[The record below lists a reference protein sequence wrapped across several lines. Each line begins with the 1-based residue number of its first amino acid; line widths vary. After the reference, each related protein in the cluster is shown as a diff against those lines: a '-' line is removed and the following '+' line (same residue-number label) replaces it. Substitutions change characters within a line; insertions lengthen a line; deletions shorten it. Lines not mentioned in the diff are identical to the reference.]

1 MSCLKNKKILLGV
14 TGGIAAY
21 KSAVL
26 LRGLLK
32 EGAEVRV
39 VMTEA
44 ARSFVTPLTFQALSG
59 HPVHTELLDPEQE
72 SAMDHISLARW
83 AELVLVAPATANFM
97 AKLASG
103 QADDLL
109 TTLCLATTAPISI
122 APAMN
127 HQMWL
132 NRATRE
138 NLEKLLSRGVVCWGP
153 AEGDQACGENG
164 PGRMVEPE
172 LLQQQVQQFFTQGAL
187 SGVRVLMT
195 AGSTREPIDPVRFIG
210 NRSSGKMGYA
220 LAEALSEQGAE
231 VTLVSGPVTVSPPVG
246 ITRIDVEQAEE
257 MRQEVI
263 NRVAQADIFIGV
275 AAVAD
280 YRPRQVA
287 DEKIKK
293 DRQLVTLELVK
304 NPDIL
309 AEVASLDGAPF
320 CVGFAAE
327 TENVEA
333 YAEAKR
339 QAKGLDLI
347 AANQVAAKE
356 GGFESDQNAL
366 LLLWQGGR
374 EVLPMMSKYQ
384 LAKQLVE
391 RISEQYHASRQELV
405 NTE

>member
-1 MSCLKNKKILLGV
+1 MSRLKNKKILLGV

-39 VMTEA
+39 VMTAA

-83 AELVLVAPATANFM
+83 ADLVLVAPATANFM

-109 TTLCLATTAPISI
+109 TTLCLATTAPLSI

-132 NRATRE
+132 NGATQE
-138 NLEKLLSRGVVCWGP
+138 NLQKLLGRGVVCWGP
-153 AEGDQACGENG
+153 AKGDQACGENG

-172 LLQQQVQQFFTQGAL
+172 LLLQQVEHAFSQGSL

-231 VTLVSGPVTVSPPVG
+231 VTLVSGPVTVSPPMG

-257 MRQEVI
+257 MRREVI
-263 NRVAQADIFIGV
+263 NRVAQADIFVGV

-280 YRPRQVA
+280 YRPRQAA

-293 DRQLVTLELVK
+293 DRESVTLELVK

-309 AEVASLDGAPF
+309 AEVASLEGAPF

-366 LLLWQGGR
+366 LLLWHGGR
-374 EVLPMMSKYQ
+374 EVLPMMSKHQ
-384 LAKQLVE
+384 LARQLVE
-391 RISEQYHASRQELV
+391 RISEQYHASR
-405 NTE
+405 

>member
-39 VMTEA
+39 VMTAA

-83 AELVLVAPATANFM
+83 ADLVLVAPATANFM
-97 AKLASG
+97 AKLATG

-132 NRATRE
+132 NGATQE
-138 NLEKLLSRGVVCWGP
+138 NLEKLCARGVICWGP

-172 LLQQQVQQFFTQGAL
+172 LLLQQIQHFFTQGTL

-210 NRSSGKMGYA
+210 NRSSGKMGFA
-220 LAEALSEQGAE
+220 LAQALSEQGAE
-231 VTLVSGPVTVSPPVG
+231 VTLVSGPATVSPPVG
-246 ITRIDVEQAEE
+246 ITRIDVEQADE
-257 MRQEVI
+257 MRREVI
-263 NRVAQADIFIGV
+263 NRAADADIFIGV

-287 DEKIKK
+287 SEKIKK
-293 DRQLVTLELVK
+293 DRELVTLELVK

-309 AEVASLDGAPF
+309 AEVAGLDGAPF

-347 AANQVAAKE
+347 AANQVATKE

-374 EVLPMMSKYQ
+374 EVLPMMSKYL
-384 LAKQLVE
+384 LARQLVE
-391 RISEQYHASRQELV
+391 RISEQYHASQQELV
-405 NTE
+405 STE

>member
-1 MSCLKNKKILLGV
+1 MSCLKNKKVLLGV

-32 EGAEVRV
+32 AGAEVRV
-39 VMTEA
+39 VMTKA
-44 ARSFVTPLTFQALSG
+44 AKSFVAPLTFQALSG
-59 HPVHTELLDPEQE
+59 HPVQCELLNPAEE
-72 SAMDHISLARW
+72 SVTDHISLARW
-83 AELVLVAPATANFM
+83 AELVLIAPATANLM
-97 AKLASG
+97 AKLANG
-103 QADDLL
+103 LADDLL
-109 TTLCLATTAPISI
+109 TTLCLATTAPIAI

-127 HQMWL
+127 QQMWL
-132 NRATRE
+132 NSATQE
-138 NLEKLLSRGVVCWGP
+138 NLDKLCTRGVVCWGP
-153 AEGDQACGENG
+153 SEGDQACGENG
-164 PGRMVEPE
+164 PGRMLEADL
-172 LLQQQVQQFFTQGAL
+172 LLQQVEQFFNSGSL
-187 SGVRVLMT
+187 VGVRVLMT

-220 LAEALSEQGAE
+220 VAAALSDQGAD
-231 VTLVSGPVTVSPPVG
+231 VTLVSGPVSIAPPTG
-246 ITRIDVEQAEE
+246 IECIHVEQAEQ
-257 MRQEVI
+257 MRREVI
-263 NRVAQADIFIGV
+263 SRVSEADIFIGV

-287 DEKIKK
+287 QEKIKK
-293 DRQLVTLELVK
+293 DRQLVTLELIK

-309 AEVASLDGAPF
+309 AEVAALDDAPF

-339 QAKGLDLI
+339 QAKGLDMI
-347 AANQVAAKE
+347 AANQVAAEE

-374 EVLPMMSKYQ
+374 EVLPMMSKHQ
-384 LAKQLVE
+384 LAKNLVG
-391 RISEQYHASRQELV
+391 RISEQYHASHKALV
-405 NTE
+405 EY

>member
-39 VMTEA
+39 VMTAA

-83 AELVLVAPATANFM
+83 ADLVLVAPATANFM
-97 AKLASG
+97 AKLATG

-132 NRATRE
+132 NGATQE
-138 NLEKLLSRGVVCWGP
+138 NLEKLCARGVICWGP

-172 LLQQQVQQFFTQGAL
+172 LLLQQVQHFFTQGTL

-210 NRSSGKMGYA
+210 NRSSGKMGFA
-220 LAEALSEQGAE
+220 LAQALSEQG
-231 VTLVSGPVTVSPPVG
+231 
-246 ITRIDVEQAEE
+246 
-257 MRQEVI
+257 
-263 NRVAQADIFIGV
+263 
-275 AAVAD
+275 
-280 YRPRQVA
+280 
-287 DEKIKK
+287 
-293 DRQLVTLELVK
+293 
-304 NPDIL
+304 
-309 AEVASLDGAPF
+309 
-320 CVGFAAE
+320 
-327 TENVEA
+327 
-333 YAEAKR
+333 
-339 QAKGLDLI
+339 
-347 AANQVAAKE
+347 
-356 GGFESDQNAL
+356 
-366 LLLWQGGR
+366 
-374 EVLPMMSKYQ
+374 
-384 LAKQLVE
+384 
-391 RISEQYHASRQELV
+391 
-405 NTE
+405 

>member
-39 VMTEA
+39 VMTAA

-132 NRATRE
+132 NGATQE
-138 NLEKLLSRGVVCWGP
+138 NLEKLGTRGVVCWGP
-153 AEGDQACGENG
+153 AEGDQACGESG
-164 PGRMVEPE
+164 PGRMLEPE
-172 LLQQQVQQFFTQGAL
+172 LLLQQVQQFFTQGIL

-220 LAEALSEQGAE
+220 LAEALHEQGAE
-231 VTLVSGPVTVSPPVG
+231 VTLVSGPVTVPPPLG

-257 MRQEVI
+257 MRREVI
-263 NRVAQADIFIGV
+263 RRVGEADIFIGV

-280 YRPRQVA
+280 YRPRQAA

-293 DRQLVTLELVK
+293 DRELVTLELVK

-309 AEVASLDGAPF
+309 AEVAGLDDAPF

-333 YAEAKR
+333 YAESKR

-347 AANQVAAKE
+347 AANQVAVKE

-374 EVLPMMSKYQ
+374 EVLPMMSKHQ

-391 RISEQYHASRQELV
+391 RISEQYHASR
-405 NTE
+405 

>member
-39 VMTEA
+39 VMTAA

-83 AELVLVAPATANFM
+83 ADLVLVAPATANFM
-97 AKLASG
+97 AKLATG

-132 NRATRE
+132 NGATQE
-138 NLEKLLSRGVVCWGP
+138 NLEKLCARGVICWGP

-172 LLQQQVQQFFTQGAL
+172 LLLQQVQHFFTQGTL

-210 NRSSGKMGYA
+210 NRSSGKMGFA
-220 LAEALSEQGAE
+220 LAQALSEQGAE
-231 VTLVSGPVTVSPPVG
+231 VTLVSGPAAVSPPMG
-246 ITRIDVEQAEE
+246 ITRIDVEQADE
-257 MRQEVI
+257 MRREVI
-263 NRVAQADIFIGV
+263 NRAADADIFIGV

-287 DEKIKK
+287 SEKIKK
-293 DRQLVTLELVK
+293 DRELVTLELVK

-309 AEVASLDGAPF
+309 AEVAGLDGAPF

-347 AANQVAAKE
+347 AANQVATKE

-374 EVLPMMSKYQ
+374 EDLPMMSKHQ

-391 RISEQYHASRQELV
+391 RISEQYHASR
-405 NTE
+405 

>member
-39 VMTEA
+39 VMTAA

-132 NRATRE
+132 NGATQE
-138 NLEKLLSRGVVCWGP
+138 NLEKLSTRGVVCWGP
-153 AEGDQACGENG
+153 AEGDQACGESG
-164 PGRMVEPE
+164 PGRMLEPE
-172 LLQQQVQQFFTQGAL
+172 LLLQQVQQFFTQGIL

-220 LAEALSEQGAE
+220 LAEALHEQGAE
-231 VTLVSGPVTVSPPVG
+231 VTLVSGPVTVPPPLG

-257 MRQEVI
+257 MRREVI
-263 NRVAQADIFIGV
+263 RRVGEADIFIGV

-280 YRPRQVA
+280 YRPRQAA

-293 DRQLVTLELVK
+293 DRELVTLELVK

-309 AEVASLDGAPF
+309 AEVAGLDDAPF

-347 AANQVAAKE
+347 AANQVAVKE

-374 EVLPMMSKYQ
+374 EVLPMMSKHQ

-391 RISEQYHASRQELV
+391 RISEQYHASR
-405 NTE
+405 

>member
-1 MSCLKNKKILLGV
+1 MSRLNNKKILLGV

-39 VMTEA
+39 VMTAA

-83 AELVLVAPATANFM
+83 ADLVLVAPATANFM

-109 TTLCLATTAPISI
+109 TTLCLATTATLSI

-132 NRATRE
+132 NGATQE
-138 NLEKLLSRGVVCWGP
+138 NLEKLLARGVVCWGP

-172 LLQQQVQQFFTQGAL
+172 LLLQQVQNYFSQGSL

-231 VTLVSGPVTVSPPVG
+231 VTLVSGPVTVSPPMG

-257 MRQEVI
+257 MRREVI

-280 YRPRQVA
+280 YRPRQAA
-287 DEKIKK
+287 DAKIKK
-293 DRQLVTLELVK
+293 GRESVTLELVK

-309 AEVASLDGAPF
+309 AEVASLEGAPF

-374 EVLPMMSKYQ
+374 EVLPMMSKHQ
-384 LAKQLVE
+384 LARQLVE
-391 RISEQYHASRQELV
+391 RISEQYHASR
-405 NTE
+405 

>member
-39 VMTEA
+39 VMTA
-44 ARSFVTPLTFQALSG
+44 AAQSFVTPLTFQALSG

-83 AELVLVAPATANFM
+83 AELILVAPATANFM

-109 TTLCLATTAPISI
+109 TTLCLATTAPISL

-132 NRATRE
+132 NGATQE
-138 NLEKLLSRGVVCWGP
+138 NLEKLSTRGVVCWGP
-153 AEGDQACGENG
+153 AEGDQACGESG
-164 PGRMVEPE
+164 PGRMLEPE
-172 LLQQQVQQFFTQGAL
+172 LLLQQVQQFFTQGVL

-220 LAEALSEQGAE
+220 LAEALHEQGAE
-231 VTLVSGPVTVSPPVG
+231 VTLVSGPVTVPPPLG

-257 MRQEVI
+257 MRREVI
-263 NRVAQADIFIGV
+263 SRVGEADIFIGV

-280 YRPRQVA
+280 YRPRQAA

-293 DRQLVTLELVK
+293 DRELVTLELVK

-309 AEVASLDGAPF
+309 AEVAGLDGAPF

-374 EVLPMMSKYQ
+374 EVLPMMSKHQ

-391 RISEQYHASRQELV
+391 RISEQYHASR
-405 NTE
+405 

>member
-1 MSCLKNKKILLGV
+1 MSRLNNKKILLGV

-39 VMTEA
+39 VMTAA

-83 AELVLVAPATANFM
+83 ADLVLVAPATANFM

-109 TTLCLATTAPISI
+109 TTLCLATTATLSI

-132 NRATRE
+132 NGATQE
-138 NLEKLLSRGVVCWGP
+138 NLEKLLARGVVCWGP

-172 LLQQQVQQFFTQGAL
+172 LLLQQVQNYFSQGSL

-231 VTLVSGPVTVSPPVG
+231 VTLVSGPVTVSPPMG

-257 MRQEVI
+257 MRREVI

-280 YRPRQVA
+280 YRPRQAA
-287 DEKIKK
+287 DAKIKK
-293 DRQLVTLELVK
+293 GRESVTLELVK

-309 AEVASLDGAPF
+309 AEVARLEGAPF

-374 EVLPMMSKYQ
+374 EVLPMMSKHQ
-384 LAKQLVE
+384 LARQLVE
-391 RISEQYHASRQELV
+391 RISEQYHASR
-405 NTE
+405 

>member
-39 VMTEA
+39 VMTAA

-83 AELVLVAPATANFM
+83 ADLVLVAPATANFM
-97 AKLASG
+97 AKLATG

-132 NRATRE
+132 NGATQE
-138 NLEKLLSRGVVCWGP
+138 NLEKLCARGVICWGP

-172 LLQQQVQQFFTQGAL
+172 LLLQQVQHFFTQGTL

-210 NRSSGKMGYA
+210 NRSSGKMGFA
-220 LAEALSEQGAE
+220 LAQALSEQGAE
-231 VTLVSGPVTVSPPVG
+231 VTLVSGPATVSPPMG
-246 ITRIDVEQAEE
+246 ITRIDVEQADE
-257 MRQEVI
+257 MRREVI
-263 NRVAQADIFIGV
+263 NRAADADIFIGV

-287 DEKIKK
+287 SEKIKK
-293 DRQLVTLELVK
+293 DRELVTLELVK

-309 AEVASLDGAPF
+309 AEVAGLDGAPF

-347 AANQVAAKE
+347 AANQVATKE

-374 EVLPMMSKYQ
+374 EVLPMMSKHQ

-391 RISEQYHASRQELV
+391 RISEQYHASR
-405 NTE
+405 

>member
-1 MSCLKNKKILLGV
+1 MSRLKNKKILLGV

-39 VMTEA
+39 VMTAA

-83 AELVLVAPATANFM
+83 ADLVLVAPATANFM

-109 TTLCLATTAPISI
+109 TTLCLATTAPLSI

-132 NRATRE
+132 NGATQE
-138 NLEKLLSRGVVCWGP
+138 NLQKLLGRGVVCWGP

-172 LLQQQVQQFFTQGAL
+172 LLLQQVEHVFSQGSL

-231 VTLVSGPVTVSPPVG
+231 VTLVSGPVTVSPPMG

-257 MRQEVI
+257 MRREVI
-263 NRVAQADIFIGV
+263 NRVAQADIFVGV

-280 YRPRQVA
+280 YRPRQAA

-293 DRQLVTLELVK
+293 DRESVTLELVK

-309 AEVASLDGAPF
+309 AEVASLEGAPF

-366 LLLWQGGR
+366 LLLWHGGR
-374 EVLPMMSKYQ
+374 EVLPMMSKHQ
-384 LAKQLVE
+384 LARQLVE
-391 RISEQYHASRQELV
+391 RISEQYHASR
-405 NTE
+405 

>member
-1 MSCLKNKKILLGV
+1 MSRLKNKKILLGV

-39 VMTEA
+39 VMTAA

-83 AELVLVAPATANFM
+83 ADLVLVAPATANFM

-109 TTLCLATTAPISI
+109 TTLCLATTAPLSI

-127 HQMWL
+127 HRMWL
-132 NRATRE
+132 NGATQE
-138 NLEKLLSRGVVCWGP
+138 NLEKLLARGVVYWGP

-172 LLQQQVQQFFTQGAL
+172 LLLQQVQYYFSQGSL

-231 VTLVSGPVTVSPPVG
+231 VTLVSGPVTVSPPMG

-257 MRQEVI
+257 MRREVI
-263 NRVAQADIFIGV
+263 NRVAHADIFIGV

-280 YRPRQVA
+280 YRPRQAA
-287 DEKIKK
+287 DAKIKK
-293 DRQLVTLELVK
+293 DRESVTLELVK

-309 AEVASLDGAPF
+309 AEVASLEGAPF

-366 LLLWQGGR
+366 LLLWHGGR
-374 EVLPMMSKYQ
+374 EVLPMMSKHQ
-384 LAKQLVE
+384 LARQLVE
-391 RISEQYHASRQELV
+391 RISEQYHASR
-405 NTE
+405 

>member
-132 NRATRE
+132 NRATQE

>member
-39 VMTEA
+39 VMTAA

-109 TTLCLATTAPISI
+109 TTLCLATTAPISL

-132 NRATRE
+132 NGATQE
-138 NLEKLLSRGVVCWGP
+138 NLEKLGTRGVVCWGP
-153 AEGDQACGENG
+153 AEGDQACGESG
-164 PGRMVEPE
+164 PGRMLEPE
-172 LLQQQVQQFFTQGAL
+172 LLLQQVQQFFTQGIL

-220 LAEALSEQGAE
+220 LAEALHEQGAE
-231 VTLVSGPVTVSPPVG
+231 VTLVSGPVTVPPPPG

-257 MRQEVI
+257 MRREVI
-263 NRVAQADIFIGV
+263 RRVGEADIFIGV

-280 YRPRQVA
+280 YRPRQAA

-293 DRQLVTLELVK
+293 DRELVTLELVK

-309 AEVASLDGAPF
+309 AEVAGLDDAPF

-374 EVLPMMSKYQ
+374 EVLPMMSKHQ

-391 RISEQYHASRQELV
+391 RISEQYHASR
-405 NTE
+405 